1 LAPAPESSAEVRYNE
16 AMGWL
21 VPIGI
26 WLAIALS
33 FFWAGREAQR
43 LRDPAR
49 HRHPGASSPRSS
61 RPGARTE
68 RPTDLGRIDVR
79 WTEVRPGSGAGRPRP
94 ATWDLSSEPPSG
106 GAERPSVSTRRRYA
120 WEDHTTSDRGQF
132 N

>member
-1 LAPAPESSAEVRYNE
+1 MRYNE

-43 LRDPAR
+43 LRNPTR
-49 HRHPGASSPRSS
+49 HRRPGPTSPRPPASGGR
-61 RPGARTE
+61 RPPHQPDLRGIDLRRT
-68 RPTDLGRIDVR
+68 VR
-79 WTEVRPGSGAGRPRP
+79 QLPPGAGRPRP
-94 ATWDLSSEPPSG
+94 ASWDLTLEPPSSAG
-106 GAERPSVSTRRRYA
+106 GERPSVSTRRRYA
-120 WEDHTTSDRGQF
+120 WEDHTTNDRGQF